1 MKKAVTPYPELTL
14 NYTWIADA
22 VGGMQKWYNLP
33 GRPMDLATFAYL
45 IPYLLSLL
53 ISLGVGLYALRR
65 RRVEGAGPFSMMVFF
80 EAAYTAG
87 YIFEL
92 LSPTLRTKYFWDNF
106 QYIPTVGLA
115 ISVLYFAL
123 RYTGRRLPFE
133 RQFSLVLG
141 GLFVLFIFLVYTNDL
156 HGLVSTNLSLR
167 PDPPFGVL
175 TYDYGVGMWVMAAIA
190 YSLTLAGLYL
200 LISYSW
206 RSAPI
211 YRRRTV
217 LITLG
222 VAVPLIGT
230 VTALMD
236 FTFLGQRDITPFTF
250 TISNILLAL
259 VLYSYRLFEIVP
271 VAHSLLVESM
281 PDALLVLNAED
292 RLVDLN
298 PAARR
303 LLGVGEGWQVGQ
315 PADQFFANWPE
326 LLETYREQ
334 ERAEDELAFESGD
347 RTNYYFLSITPLQ
360 DHRGRGLGRMIRLR
374 DISARRRAEAALH
387 EHQEKLEHMVDE
399 RTAELQQEIAE
410 RKRAEVALKQ
420 YQENLK
426 ELVAERTAELEHAK
440 EQAEVAN
447 RAKTQF
453 LSHMS
458 HELRTPLNGILG
470 YVQILKRDA
479 NLTPRQ
485 VDGLNVIQHSGEHL
499 LTLMSDVLDLAKIE
513 AGRLDLR
520 LAPTNLPALL
530 GLVAS
535 LARTHAQQKGLGFE
549 YAVDTTL
556 PTFVET
562 DETRL
567 RQVLLNLLGNA
578 INFTE
583 RGQVALCVS
592 ASSVSPGA
600 AAGLRFAVSDTGTGI
615 AAEHLELIFQPFE
628 RIGET
633 RQRTDGV
640 GLGLPISRQLVQL
653 MGGDIQVQSQPGQG
667 STFWFDLPLR
677 PAAPLSQ
684 AVERPTDAQKTPVPR
699 VPTGYAGRRRKALV
713 VDDNTNNQLVL
724 MLVLESLGFEVALAA
739 SGEESLEAAAGV
751 QPDVIFMDLVMP
763 GMDGFEAARR
773 LRQQPEFAATVIIA
787 VSASVTGQ
795 QRENSLAAG
804 CNDFLPKPLQL
815 EALVEVVGKHL
826 ELEWTYALAPG
837 PAAAQQAST
846 AREPA
851 LLPPPAETLQ
861 TLLDLARQGNLRA
874 IRQQAAWL
882 AEQDPALQPFA
893 ARLDELA
900 RSYEERALLEFIREY
915 I

>member
-1 MKKAVTPYPELTL
+1 
-14 NYTWIADA
+14 
-22 VGGMQKWYNLP
+22 
-33 GRPMDLATFAYL
+33 MDLATFAYL

-347 RTNYYFLSITPLQ
+347 RNNY
-360 DHRGRGLGRMIRLR
+360 
-374 DISARRRAEAALH
+374 
-387 EHQEKLEHMVDE
+387 
-399 RTAELQQEIAE
+399 
-410 RKRAEVALKQ
+410 
-420 YQENLK
+420 
-426 ELVAERTAELEHAK
+426 
-440 EQAEVAN
+440 
-447 RAKTQF
+447 
-453 LSHMS
+453 
-458 HELRTPLNGILG
+458 
-470 YVQILKRDA
+470 
-479 NLTPRQ
+479 
-485 VDGLNVIQHSGEHL
+485 
-499 LTLMSDVLDLAKIE
+499 
-513 AGRLDLR
+513 
-520 LAPTNLPALL
+520 
-530 GLVAS
+530 
-535 LARTHAQQKGLGFE
+535 
-549 YAVDTTL
+549 
-556 PTFVET
+556 
-562 DETRL
+562 
-567 RQVLLNLLGNA
+567 
-578 INFTE
+578 
-583 RGQVALCVS
+583 
-592 ASSVSPGA
+592 
-600 AAGLRFAVSDTGTGI
+600 
-615 AAEHLELIFQPFE
+615 
-628 RIGET
+628 
-633 RQRTDGV
+633 
-640 GLGLPISRQLVQL
+640 
-653 MGGDIQVQSQPGQG
+653 
-667 STFWFDLPLR
+667 
-677 PAAPLSQ
+677 
-684 AVERPTDAQKTPVPR
+684 
-699 VPTGYAGRRRKALV
+699 
-713 VDDNTNNQLVL
+713 
-724 MLVLESLGFEVALAA
+724 
-739 SGEESLEAAAGV
+739 
-751 QPDVIFMDLVMP
+751 
-763 GMDGFEAARR
+763 
-773 LRQQPEFAATVIIA
+773 
-787 VSASVTGQ
+787 
-795 QRENSLAAG
+795 
-804 CNDFLPKPLQL
+804 
-815 EALVEVVGKHL
+815 
-826 ELEWTYALAPG
+826 
-837 PAAAQQAST
+837 
-846 AREPA
+846 
-851 LLPPPAETLQ
+851 
-861 TLLDLARQGNLRA
+861 
-874 IRQQAAWL
+874 
-882 AEQDPALQPFA
+882 
-893 ARLDELA
+893 
-900 RSYEERALLEFIREY
+900 
-915 I
+915 